1 MPFGAVIALAV
12 TLLRVFVQ
20 LALSNSS
27 LLRSRLVLVV
37 PKFDPV
43 MLATSAA
50 RVTVAATVGM

>member
-1 MPFGAVIALAV
+1 LVVILALA
-12 TLLRVFVQ
+12 FVQ
-20 LALSNSS
+20 AASSNSS
-27 LLRSRLVLVV
+27 LLTNKFVLVT